1 MKKVA
6 LLSVAALTLAG
17 TAFAQGRLFA
27 VDSSR
32 NFYDVDMNTGA
43 ANLIG
48 QISANAGTTA
58 GLAYDGSTGTL
69 YLTSSSLDA
78 LFTLDIN
85 TLTATLVGPYG
96 DSGIVMHGLEWDSST
111 GTLYG
116 ASGGGTTNGNFYT
129 VSTATGVATFVGNNG
144 LTSFTN
150 LGYNS
155 ATNSMY
161 ATNSG
166 ADSFYSVDVA
176 TGAATL
182 IGPLV
187 NSTNPNGLAY
197 NAANGIMYM
206 VDNTTDNLYSMNLA
220 TGEANII
227 GGLGS
232 GNYLGLVWIPT
243 PASAALLGLGGLAAA
258 RRRRA

>member
-1 MKKVA
+1 MQKIA
-6 LLSVAALTLAG
+6 LLSVAALALAG
-17 TAFAQGRLFA
+17 SAFAQGRLFA
-27 VDSSR
+27 VDSAR
-32 NFYDVDMNTGA
+32 NFYDVDMTTGA

-48 QISANAGTTA
+48 QISSNAGTTG

-69 YLTSSSLDA
+69 YLTSTSLDS
-78 LFTLDIN
+78 LFTLDIT
-85 TLTATLVGPYG
+85 TLTATLVGEYG

-116 ASGGGTTNGNFYT
+116 ASGGGTTAGNLYT
-129 VSTATGVATFVGNNG
+129 VNTGTGFASFVGNSG

-155 ATNSMY
+155 GNGTMY

-166 ADSFYSVDVA
+166 ADSFYTMNVA

-182 IGPLV
+182 VGPLL

-197 NAANGIMYM
+197 NAANGILYM
-206 VDNTTDNLYSMNLA
+206 VDNTTDNLYSMNLT

-243 PASAALLGLGGLAAA
+243 PASAALLGLGGFAAT